1 MPERRL
7 CVYGEGSRARAALT
21 IFTSLGYREPM
32 HIDPIRESSGRVP
45 AEKAESFPI
54 PERLPVFPLPNVV
67 FFPKTYLPLHI
78 FEPRYRR
85 MVADA
90 TAGGQCIAM
99 ALLKEGWEHDY
110 YGNPAIYPIVC
121 VGRLVSV
128 QPLPDGRSNIL
139 LQGLERCDIRAQYF
153 EKPYREAT
161 IRVKSSAAEPQ
172 LDREVRRQ
180 LVEALAEYLQTRDD
194 SAAWQGFFREEV
206 GDEVLVNTLSTYL
219 DCTPLEK
226 QFLLEADGLH
236 QRARRLSDLL
246 HFMLHDHHGAKGW
259 E

>member
-1 MPERRL
+1 MQ
-7 CVYGEGSRARAALT
+7 
-21 IFTSLGYREPM
+21 
-32 HIDPIRESSGRVP
+32 IDRESEPAGRAP
-45 AEKAESFPI
+45 AAHVEPFPI
-54 PERLPVFPLPNVV
+54 PGRLPVFPLPNVV

-90 TAGGQCIAM
+90 TTGGQCIAM
-99 ALLKEGWEHDY
+99 ALLKEGWEPDY
-110 YGNPAIYPIVC
+110 YGNPAIYPVLC
-121 VGRLVSV
+121 VGRIVSV
-128 QPLPDGRSNIL
+128 QPLSDGRSNIL
-139 LQGLERCDIRAQYF
+139 LQGLERCEIDEEHF

-161 IRVKSSAAEPQ
+161 VRVTPKPSEER
-172 LDREVRRQ
+172 LGRDVRRA
-180 LVEALAEYLQTRDD
+180 LVDVLGRYLRSRED

-219 DCTPLEK
+219 ECTPLEK

-236 QRARRLSDLL
+236 QRARRLNDLIQ
-246 HFMLHDHHGAKGW
+246 FMLHDHHGAKGW

>member
-1 MPERRL
+1 
-7 CVYGEGSRARAALT
+7 
-21 IFTSLGYREPM
+21 M
-32 HIDPIRESSGRVP
+32 HIDHNREPSSRP
-45 AEKAESFPI
+45 LSSEKAEPFPI

-99 ALLKEGWEHDY
+99 ALLKEGWETDY
-110 YGNPAIYPIVC
+110 YGNPPIYPVAC

-139 LQGLERCDIRAQYF
+139 LQGLERCDITEEHF
-153 EKPYREAT
+153 DKPYRQASVLT
-161 IRVKSSAAEPQ
+161 KPQAAEPE
-172 LDREVRRQ
+172 LDRAVRRR
-180 LVEALAEYLQTRDD
+180 LVEALAEYLQTRED
-194 SAAWQGFFREEV
+194 STAWQGFFRDEV
-206 GDEVLVNTLSTYL
+206 RDEVLINTLSTYL

-236 QRARRLSDLL
+236 QRARRLNDLIQ
-246 HFMLHDHHGAKGW
+246 FMLHDHHGAKGW